1 MSIKTL
7 KKRIAIL
14 AVAALGFG
22 LVSAVPASAALTYVN
37 LEVGTI
43 GISQSDD
50 DDTWQYEY
58 VTIPRDASSVS
69 IDYAN
74 DDDSFRF
81 DQELGSGID
90 YSDGNGG
97 ARNYTYSRAVG
108 STSTLLIDHDGSA
121 WAPYTVRVAYVPQEP
136 TITGIVRN
144 IDGLTASMTFSA
156 PLINNGPAISDYEY
170 SINGGTTWQSAGITT
185 PVASLSPAS
194 RTITI
199 STFGAK
205 NVYDVVLRAVNSNGA
220 GIISPI
226 FNTGFTRAELVG
238 SVTTVPFAAEGN
250 AVATFAI
257 DAFGVNADDSADI
270 RFALTSQPSGS
281 AATISTAS
289 TGQGVTTGNLVNLTT
304 SQAQGSDVFRG
315 SSTATV
321 TLTNAG
327 GLLEGT
333 YTITGTASGVMT
345 QLGSRVQTV
354 RFTVT
359 SRSQDGPRLES
370 INTVAQ
376 YNNTGLIRDSQTVNV
391 GARVQAGAGGAGTIR
406 LRADLISFPA
416 AAYVNTVAADDVV
429 TNFLS
434 NTSGAPT
441 TVQVATNSN
450 LVTYIDDN
458 FNDCA
463 PGETSAVC
471 DSVTAT
477 AGSLATPSVAKAR
490 FSFTPTVAG
499 SYTMRVWQDGNNN
512 GLLDVNE
519 VRSDITVTVTAFPTW
534 SDTYSTSI
542 LNAGTGVSATTDATV
557 LAPMGA
563 GTNPVNTARI
573 RVTLNSTASTVASPN
588 VRMDNRA
595 TFPTISAAIEG
606 PGLLAVSRSGV
617 TAPTGRNVA
626 YTITPLS
633 TNADETLHIFHVDVF
648 NDGTNGVATITINV
662 NGAAWRTEK
671 VSFYGAPAKVT
682 ASANLKVI
690 SSAPTANV
698 TAGCADVATT
708 CTKTTSTNLWPAAE
722 ITVVDSK
729 GIAVPD
735 AVITA
740 TSSNTAVLSSSIT
753 AAQSTATSGIYN
765 TNITSVL
772 GSTSGQSATMTY
784 KATQGTASASSD
796 AVTFKI
802 GGAAASAAMSIGS
815 ATGVGEQNTVTF
827 TAKDALGNTPF
838 DAYHPLTFASSI
850 SLTSSLGAVGD
861 LPLTGSVLL
870 VDGTSTAIKFFNPLV
885 GATVNLTGTLAGAA
899 ISGSFTVSNAA
910 VDAATDA
917 ATEAIDAA
925 NAATD
930 AANAAAE
937 AADAATAAA
946 QDAADA
952 VAALSTQV
960 SEMINALRKQITS
973 LTNLVIKIQKKVRA

>member
-1 MSIKTL
+1 
-7 KKRIAIL
+7 
-14 AVAALGFG
+14 
-22 LVSAVPASAALTYVN
+22 
-37 LEVGTI
+37 
-43 GISQSDD
+43 
-50 DDTWQYEY
+50 
-58 VTIPRDASSVS
+58 
-69 IDYAN
+69 
-74 DDDSFRF
+74 
-81 DQELGSGID
+81 
-90 YSDGNGG
+90 
-97 ARNYTYSRAVG
+97 
-108 STSTLLIDHDGSA
+108 
-121 WAPYTVRVAYVPQEP
+121 
-136 TITGIVRN
+136 
-144 IDGLTASMTFSA
+144 
-156 PLINNGPAISDYEY
+156 
-170 SINGGTTWQSAGITT
+170 
-185 PVASLSPAS
+185 
-194 RTITI
+194 
-199 STFGAK
+199 
-205 NVYDVVLRAVNSNGA
+205 
-220 GIISPI
+220 
-226 FNTGFTRAELVG
+226 
-238 SVTTVPFAAEGN
+238 
-250 AVATFAI
+250 
-257 DAFGVNADDSADI
+257 
-270 RFALTSQPSGS
+270 
-281 AATISTAS
+281 
-289 TGQGVTTGNLVNLTT
+289 
-304 SQAQGSDVFRG
+304 
-315 SSTATV
+315 
-321 TLTNAG
+321 
-327 GLLEGT
+327 
-333 YTITGTASGVMT
+333 
-345 QLGSRVQTV
+345 
-354 RFTVT
+354 
-359 SRSQDGPRLES
+359 
-370 INTVAQ
+370 
-376 YNNTGLIRDSQTVNV
+376 
-391 GARVQAGAGGAGTIR
+391 
-406 LRADLISFPA
+406 
-416 AAYVNTVAADDVV
+416 
-429 TNFLS
+429 
-434 NTSGAPT
+434 
-441 TVQVATNSN
+441 
-450 LVTYIDDN
+450 
-458 FNDCA
+458 
-463 PGETSAVC
+463 
-471 DSVTAT
+471 
-477 AGSLATPSVAKAR
+477 
-490 FSFTPTVAG
+490 
-499 SYTMRVWQDGNNN
+499 
-512 GLLDVNE
+512 
-519 VRSDITVTVTAFPTW
+519 
-534 SDTYSTSI
+534 
-542 LNAGTGVSATTDATV
+542 
-557 LAPMGA
+557 MGA

-626 YTITPLS
+626 YTITPLA

-827 TAKDALGNTPF
+827 TAKDALGNAPF

-850 SLTSSLGAVGD
+850 SLTSSLGNVGD

-870 VDGTSTAIKFFNPLV
+870 VDGTTSTAIKFFNPLV

-925 NAATD
+925 VAATD